1 MRWGL
6 EDDRRMQDS
15 RSVPPRAVE
24 FLLTGYARPLGLSVS
39 PHMLRHSCAKD
50 KWDRGVPPPA
60 IQVIMV
66 HESGVTTMRYG
77 TSSPE
82 DLRRAVE
89 RDVED

>member
-1 MRWGL
+1 
-6 EDDRRMQDS
+6 
-15 RSVPPRAVE
+15 
-24 FLLTGYARPLGLSVS
+24 
-39 PHMLRHSCAKD
+39 MLRHSCAKD